1 MKQWKKIVLSIV
13 FFAMIGGMTQ
23 ALAIDNMNLSPENPP
38 GYENLWNRITR
49 KLGRGI
55 CDTAFGV
62 FEIPLF
68 MSHVQFED
76 GRRRLLPGPRRRRHP
91 RAPHLPL
98 PAPEQPERPDG
109 SEPFPVGLRPDPDPG
124 MDHLPRPQLPEFLLS
139 ADWRRPV
146 TDELNSMPGR
156 VSPA

>member
-23 ALAIDNMNLSPENPP
+23 ALAIDNMNLSPDQPP

-55 CDTAFGV
+55 CDVAFGV
-62 FEIPLF
+62 LEIPTF

-76 GRRRLLPGPRRRRHP
+76 GNLAGATYGVIGGVGYFLVREGVGILELLTFPF
-91 RAPHLPL
+91 PL
-98 PAPEQPERPDG
+98 PSSPNDPMDPNRSQWGYGPILTPEWI
-109 SEPFPVGLRPDPDPG
+109 L
-124 MDHLPRPQLPEFLLS
+124 
-139 ADWRRPV
+139 
-146 TDELNSMPGR
+146 
-156 VSPA
+156 SPAHNDQNFFYPQTGVVK

>member
-23 ALAIDNMNLSPENPP
+23 ALAIDNLNLSPENPP

-55 CDTAFGV
+55 CDVAFGAL
-62 FEIPLF
+62 EIPTF

-76 GRRRLLPGPRRRRHP
+76 GNLAGRSPELFRGIRRRRRHA
-91 RAPHLPL
+91 RYRLFV
-98 PAPEQPERPDG
+98 R
-109 SEPFPVGLRPDPDPG
+109 
-124 MDHLPRPQLPEFLLS
+124 
-139 ADWRRPV
+139 
-146 TDELNSMPGR
+146 GR
-156 VSPA
+156 KGVD